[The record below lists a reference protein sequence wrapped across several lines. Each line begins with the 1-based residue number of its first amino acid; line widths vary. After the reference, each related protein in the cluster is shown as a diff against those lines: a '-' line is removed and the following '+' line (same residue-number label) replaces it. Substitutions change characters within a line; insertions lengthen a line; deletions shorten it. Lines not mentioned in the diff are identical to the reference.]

1 MGVGAKATFGPFGAL
16 TEAAAVPVAGADG
29 RFAETGAA
37 TVAAGAAVAA
47 VAAVAAAGAA
57 GA

>member
-37 TVAAGAAVAA
+37 TVGAAVAAAGVAAGAAVAA
-47 VAAVAAAGAA
+47 AGA
-57 GA
+57 